1 MIDCIKT
8 VGKIFRT
15 DNTLIIEIDTEIIN
29 IKESFP
35 IFNDKCNKIFKSLK
49 IFQIYN
55 PELKLDSIILENIYN
70 NLDKMPILRIFEIK
84 CDSNYINKELYI
96 KFIIKLLKMKLK
108 RIKINLNLNKF
119 EIDRE
124 DYSIDELKEIYPD
137 IKYNLNNIIIEKYN
151 NFIF

>member
-1 MIDCIKT
+1 
-8 VGKIFRT
+8 
-15 DNTLIIEIDTEIIN
+15 
-29 IKESFP
+29 
-35 IFNDKCNKIFKSLK
+35 
-49 IFQIYN
+49 
-55 PELKLDSIILENIYN
+55 
-70 NLDKMPILRIFEIK
+70 MPILRIFEIK
-84 CDSNYINKELYI
+84 CDSNDINKELYI

-151 NFIF
+151 NSIF